1 MSTVIIRCF
10 FRLYSKSYEDMKYF
24 LLILVCVASLSCSDS
39 LGKEIEDTPDQEKWL
54 VDEMYIKEGAP
65 FAFIDNP
72 SFKKVDEIENVIDN
86 DLVLLFSYNGKLKV
100 FPYIYLNY
108 SEVVNDK
115 IDDLEYVATYCPQ
128 TKSGICFNKNIGYKS
143 LNLFASGF
151 LFKDNLVLTSKE
163 ENVFWSQM
171 LLTGIKGGQKFLDI
185 HDLFSIETTWK
196 TIKEHFP
203 EAQVYYHNLLN
214 RGEVIKDNSITKAKS
229 TKFFG
234 IVNAGIENTVEVFP
248 YTNFKQF
255 KIEKLVVNGRKT
267 IIVGDETKNIF
278 TSFYE
283 PIEENLEVDNDFP
296 IVLKDSKGNRWNV
309 LGEAIEG
316 PKKGTKLASPSF
328 FHAEL
333 WAWNFFYNN
342 NVTIHN

>member
-1 MSTVIIRCF
+1 
-10 FRLYSKSYEDMKYF
+10 MKYF
-24 LLILVCVASLSCSDS
+24 LFILVCVASLSCSDS
-39 LGKEIEDTPDQEKWL
+39 IDKDIVNAPYEEKWL

-65 FAFIDNP
+65 FALIDNP
-72 SFKKVDEIENVIDN
+72 SFKKVDDIENVIDN
-86 DLVLLFSYNGKLKV
+86 DLVLLFSYNGKIKV

-128 TKSGICFNKNIGYKS
+128 TKSGICFNKNIGDKS

-151 LFKDNLVLTSKE
+151 LFKDNLVLTSQE

-171 LLTGIKGGQKFLDI
+171 LLTGIKGNQKFMDI
-185 HDLFSIETTWK
+185 NDLFSIETTWK
-196 TIKEHFP
+196 TIKEYFP

-214 RGEVIKDNSITKAKS
+214 RGELIKDNSSIKAKT

-234 IVNAGIENTVEVFP
+234 IVNDGIENTVEVFP

-296 IVLKDSKGNRWNV
+296 IVLKDSKGNRWNI
-309 LGEAIEG
+309 LGEAIEE
-316 PKKGTKLASPSF
+316 PKKVQ
-328 FHAEL
+328 
-333 WAWNFFYNN
+333 N
-342 NVTIHN
+342 